1 MLKRST
7 HILAAIVVLLA
18 LFVDV
23 FAGGGKRNGTGGAQE
38 LLIPVGARGLALSG
52 AYTSGIT
59 GLDAIFYNPAGLGA
73 AGGSA
78 EAMFSYMNYI
88 ADINFTYAAAAF
100 HMEGFG
106 SVGLSVRSL
115 DFGEIPYTTVENPY
129 GTGATFSP
137 TFVIFG
143 VTYSNALTDRIRVGL
158 NVNIISEEIE
168 RVAASGVAFDAGVQY
183 NGLAGIEGLK
193 FGLVLKNLG
202 PKMQFAGPDL
212 LRSATDTETLKG
224 SQFREINAAS
234 FELPSQMELGL
245 AYERRFSDLYSAT
258 FSSSFQNN
266 TFSNDEYKFSGEFIY
281 DNMVF
286 IRGGYTYV
294 SEAANVE
301 EESIFGP
308 TFGVGFK
315 VPGDLVLGVD
325 YAFRS
330 ATYFDANHMVTL
342 NVGF

>member
-59 GLDAIFYNPAGLGA
+59 GLDAIYYNPAGLGV
-73 AGGSA
+73 AGASA

-88 ADINFTYAAAAF
+88 ADIGFTYAAVAV
-100 HMEGFG
+100 HMEDLG
-106 SVGLSVRSL
+106 SIGVSVRSL
-115 DFGEIPYTTVENPY
+115 DFGEIPYTTVEAPY

-137 TFVIFG
+137 TYVIFG
-143 VTYSNALTDRIRVGL
+143 LTYSNALTDRIRVGL
-158 NVNIISEEIE
+158 NVNLISEEIE
-168 RVAASGVAFDAGVQY
+168 RVSATGVAFDAGVQY
-183 NGLAGIEGLK
+183 NGLAGIDGLK
-193 FGLVLKNLG
+193 FGLVIKNLG
-202 PKMQFAGPDL
+202 PKMAFSGPDL
-212 LRSATDTETLKG
+212 LRSATDETTLKG
-224 SQFREINAAS
+224 PQFREITAAP

-245 AYERRFSDLYSAT
+245 AYERRFSDQYVAT
-258 FSSSFQNN
+258 FATSFQNN
-266 TFSNDEYKFSGEFIY
+266 NFSNDEYKFSGEFAY

-286 IRGGYTYV
+286 LRAGYAFI
-294 SEAANVE
+294 SEATNIE
-301 EESIFGP
+301 EESIYGP
-308 TFGVGFK
+308 TFGVGFR
-315 VPGDLVLGVD
+315 VPGDMAISVD

-330 ATYFDANHMVTL
+330 ALYFDANHMITMK
-342 NVGF
+342 VGF

>member
-7 HILAAIVVLLA
+7 HILAAIVVLLV

-59 GLDAIFYNPAGLGA
+59 GLDAIYYNPAGLGA
-73 AGGSA
+73 AGGNA

-100 HMEGFG
+100 HMEDFG
-106 SVGLSVRSL
+106 SIGISVRSL
-115 DFGEIPYTTVENPY
+115 DFGDIPYTTIENPY

-158 NVNIISEEIE
+158 NVNLITEEIE

-202 PKMQFAGPDL
+202 PKMQFSGPDL
-212 LRSATDTETLKG
+212 LRSATDDETLKG
-224 SQFREINAAS
+224 AQFREINAAA

-266 TFSNDEYKFSGEFIY
+266 TFSNDEYKFAGEFVY

-315 VPGDLVLGVD
+315 VPGDLRLGVD